1 MENNEN
7 FVAEQVTE
15 NVETTT
21 EQTPK
26 MFTQDEVNEIVGKA
40 KARIKKQHNR
50 EMEQYRELEGVL
62 QAGLNKED
70 IGEITQ
76 DLRSFYGERKG
87 IKMPPKEDHSAK
99 ENEILANHE
108 AKEIISGGIED
119 VAYELDRLTKKG
131 VDKMT
136 VREKAVYP
144 HLVAYM
150 DNERT
155 REELSK
161 IGVTEDEYM
170 SEEYQEFRKQFNS
183 NVPEAKRYEY
193 YRQSKPKKEIRTMGS
208 MKNNPAADTGVKEFY
223 SVEEARRFSKADF
236 DKNPALFDAVQRSMH
251 KWK

>member
-7 FVAEQVTE
+7 FVEQTE
-15 NVETTT
+15 NMETTT
-21 EQTPK
+21 EQTPEK
-26 MFTQDEVNEIVGKA
+26 TYTQKEVDAMMGKRV
-40 KARIKKQHNR
+40 ARIQKQHNR
-50 EMEQYRELEGVL
+50 DMEQYKELEGVL

-208 MKNNPAADTGVKEFY
+208 MKNTPVADTGVKDFY
-223 SVEEARRFSKADF
+223 SVEEARKFTKADF
-236 DKNPALFDAVQRSMH
+236 DKNPALFEAVQKSMQR
-251 KWK
+251 WK